1 MLSMTAGAGR
11 SAQATTD
18 DALAVAARTDREAF
32 LVLYDRYVP
41 RIERYVAAR
50 TGSAEVEDTV
60 SAIFLKAL
68 ARIRAFHP
76 ERGAFGPWLFAIART
91 TVVDGYRARRGT
103 GQEMDLSW
111 LVEPSPGPEAAAL
124 STEARVAIHAALATL
139 TREQRDALA
148 LRYAADLPFA
158 EVART
163 LHRSEPAAKMLV
175 QRGLHAL
182 RRYLEENPI

>member
-1 MLSMTAGAGR
+1 MTVGA
-11 SAQATTD
+11 ACLPEATTD

-68 ARIRAFHP
+68 SRIRTFHP
-76 ERGAFGPWLFAIART
+76 ARGAFGPWLFAIART
-91 TVVDGYRARRGT
+91 TVVDGYRARHGT
-103 GQEMDLSW
+103 GQEADLSW
-111 LVEPSPGPEAAAL
+111 LVDPSPGPESAAL
-124 STEARVAIHAALATL
+124 GAETGAAIHAALATL
-139 TREQRDALA
+139 TRQQRDALA

-158 EVART
+158 EVARA

-182 RRYLEENPI
+182 RHCLEENPI

>member
-1 MLSMTAGAGR
+1 MLSMTAGA
-11 SAQATTD
+11 ACLPEATTD
-18 DALAVAARTDREAF
+18 EALAVAARTDREAF
-32 LVLYDRYVP
+32 LVLYDRYLP

-50 TGSAEVEDTV
+50 TGSVEVEDTV

-68 ARIRAFHP
+68 ARIRTFHP
-76 ERGAFGPWLFAIART
+76 ARGAFGPWLFAIART

-103 GQEMDLSW
+103 DQEADLSW
-111 LVEPSPGPEAAAL
+111 LAEPAPGPEAVAL
-124 STEARVAIHAALATL
+124 SAETVVAIHTALAIL

-163 LHRSEPAAKMLV
+163 LRRSEPAAKMLV
-175 QRGLHAL
+175 QRGLHTL

>member
-1 MLSMTAGAGR
+1 MTVGA
-11 SAQATTD
+11 ACLPEATTD

-68 ARIRAFHP
+68 SRIRTFHP
-76 ERGAFGPWLFAIART
+76 ARGAFGPWLFAIART
-91 TVVDGYRARRGT
+91 TVVDGYRAGRGAS
-103 GQEMDLSW
+103 QEADLSW

-124 STEARVAIHAALATL
+124 SAETRRTIHAALATL
-139 TREQRDALA
+139 TRQQRDALA

-158 EVART
+158 EVAHALYKT
-163 LHRSEPAAKMLV
+163 EPAAKMLV

>member
-1 MLSMTAGAGR
+1 MTVGA
-11 SAQATTD
+11 ACLPEATTD

-68 ARIRAFHP
+68 ARIRTFHP
-76 ERGAFGPWLFAIART
+76 ARGAFGPWLFAIART
-91 TVVDGYRARRGT
+91 TVVDGYRAGRGAS
-103 GQEMDLSW
+103 QEADLSW

-124 STEARVAIHAALATL
+124 SAETRRTIHAALATL
-139 TREQRDALA
+139 TRQQRDALA

-158 EVART
+158 EVAHALYKT
-163 LHRSEPAAKMLV
+163 EPAAKMLV